1 MTYLENKNRY
11 RLLLILSFIA
21 LFLVIIISSM
31 VGVADITF
39 VDGAKI
45 ILNRI
50 ILLDRLISL
59 DGIKHNYITIVWDI
73 RFPRILLSA
82 LIGCGLSV
90 SGAAFQGMFKNP
102 MADPY
107 VLGVSSG
114 AALGA
119 TIGIVLG
126 FQSSLLGLGSI
137 TIMAFIGA
145 ITTMIVVYHI
155 AKIGGKVPVI
165 TLLLAGISISYLLS
179 SVISIMMI
187 FNKSQ
192 LDKIVFWIM
201 GSVSAASWTHVK
213 MLAPITLIV
222 TFFVIFFAKDLNIML
237 MGEDTA
243 SSLGIEVEKVKKIL
257 LLLCSIVVAATVS
270 VGGIIGFVGLIV
282 PHTVRM
288 VVGPDYKHLVP
299 FSAVLGAIFMI
310 ISDTL
315 ARTLMSPA
323 EIPVG
328 AITSLFGAPYFIYL
342 LIKSKKKVTN

>member
-1 MTYLENKNRY
+1 MLLLVPSLDLLLLLLLFGFFVVFLLSFDFDLLSLA
-11 RLLLILSFIA
+11 LLLILSFIA

-243 SSLGIEVEKVKKIL
+243 SSLGIEVERVKKNSSFTL
-257 LLLCSIVVAATVS
+257 LYCCCSNCIS
-270 VGGIIGFVGLIV
+270 
-282 PHTVRM
+282 RW
-288 VVGPDYKHLVP
+288 DYW
-299 FSAVLGAIFMI
+299 FC
-310 ISDTL
+310 
-315 ARTLMSPA
+315 RTYCSPYCKD
-323 EIPVG
+323 G
-328 AITSLFGAPYFIYL
+328 SGTRL
-342 LIKSKKKVTN
+342 